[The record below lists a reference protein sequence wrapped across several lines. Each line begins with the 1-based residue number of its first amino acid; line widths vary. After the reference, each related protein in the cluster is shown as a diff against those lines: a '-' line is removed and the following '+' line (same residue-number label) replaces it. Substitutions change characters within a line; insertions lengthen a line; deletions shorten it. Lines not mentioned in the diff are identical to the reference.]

1 LKLIIKL
8 KEVQMNTKHAV
19 FQLNEEDYGLDISE
33 VNTVEKDVKLVKM
46 ENSPKNIKGKINLRG
61 EDIPVLSLRRKFNFP
76 DKEADNETRYLITNI
91 NGKNIALEVDQ
102 VKGIQD
108 IDQSDVYEVPQVV
121 KSNNTSYLKSIAKI
135 DGDLI
140 LLLDNSKLL
149 DTEEVQVLE
158 KIKK

>member
-1 LKLIIKL
+1 
-8 KEVQMNTKHAV
+8 MNTKHAV

-149 DTEEVQVLE
+149 DTEEVQALE